1 MLVFA
6 IITISLALVFYSIG
20 VWGEKLSGRL
30 SWFHLA
36 FFWAGFIFD
45 TTGTTL
51 MTDIAGGFELNIHGL
66 TGALALILMAIHAVW
81 ATIVLVRRSEKWIEK
96 FHKFSLVVWGIW
108 LVPYLL
114 GVALNM
120 KF

>member
-6 IITISLALVFYSIG
+6 IIFISLALVFYSIG
-20 VWGEKLSGRL
+20 VWGEKLTGHL
-30 SWFHLA
+30 SWFNLI
-36 FFWAGFIFD
+36 FFWAGFICD

-51 MTDIAGGFELNIHGL
+51 MSDIAGGFKLNIHGV
-66 TGALALILMAIHAVW
+66 TGALALVLMAIHALW
-81 ATIVLVRRSEKWIEK
+81 ATVVLVRRSEKWIEK